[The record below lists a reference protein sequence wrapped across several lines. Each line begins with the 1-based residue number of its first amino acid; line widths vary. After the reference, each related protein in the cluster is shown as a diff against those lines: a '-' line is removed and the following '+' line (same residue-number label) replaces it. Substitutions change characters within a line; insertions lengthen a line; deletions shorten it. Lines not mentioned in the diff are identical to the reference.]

1 MYIVKDHFFLGMRS
15 KVPGKFYHKIGL
27 HPPFYL
33 VRISPLLSGLC
44 IILSSRGWW
53 GPDIYVFKGNYLNFP
68 QIPFTSSRSV
78 NYSLVAI
85 YVIRN
90 TNVGCIMILCFALFA
105 LTFGEQY
112 CLVGKQVFIEANPNV
127 IQQSLEPTNLNTILW

>member
-105 LTFGEQY
+105 LTLESSIAWLENK
-112 CLVGKQVFIEANPNV
+112 C
-127 IQQSLEPTNLNTILW
+127 SLKRTQMSYSRALNQPT